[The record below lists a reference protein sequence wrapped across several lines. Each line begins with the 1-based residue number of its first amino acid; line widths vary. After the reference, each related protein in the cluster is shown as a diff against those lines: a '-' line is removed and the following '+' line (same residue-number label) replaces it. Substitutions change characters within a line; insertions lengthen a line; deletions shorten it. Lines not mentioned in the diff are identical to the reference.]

1 MAASRTEA
9 APIGRFRHYYT
20 GPRRGR
26 RARHRSRSSRFSDPA
41 LRPPVHM
48 HFRHVMERIG
58 LGPLACRLDDLA
70 AGRGLVHLD
79 RLATDAYRSR

>member
-1 MAASRTEA
+1 
-9 APIGRFRHYYT
+9 
-20 GPRRGR
+20 
-26 RARHRSRSSRFSDPA
+26 
-41 LRPPVHM
+41 M